1 LIACDKKFLI
11 ARCNERGYSLQE
23 AMPCVVRQAGD
34 VWTID
39 ETHEKYPRA
48 RAPRAPE
55 CLAGTELKKLLNRV
69 GITASPTCSCNAR
82 AAHMDM
88 MGCPWVRENL
98 DMVVGWLEE
107 EAIKRGLPFS
117 RMAGKALVRLA
128 VRLAETKA
136 NVPPGQGSVH
146 K

>member
-1 LIACDKKFLI
+1 MITCHKKHLI
-11 ARCNERGYSLQE
+11 ARCNERGYLLSE
-23 AMPCVVRQAGD
+23 AMPCVVKQDGPY
-34 VWTID
+34 WTID
-39 ETHEKYPRA
+39 TSHPSYPHDRE
-48 RAPRAPE
+48 PQP
-55 CLAGTELKKLLNRV
+55 CKAGTALKSLLGRV
-69 GITASPTCSCNAR
+69 GITSTPDCSCDAK

-98 DMVVGWLEE
+98 DMVVEWLEE
-107 EAIKRGLPFS
+107 EAIKRGLPFC